1 MSDSHF
7 RAVKDHDFGLIYQAC
22 MKSET
27 YQKSLINKCRLNANV
42 ARVFQYPDIRVG
54 LAWNLVSS
62 SF

>member
-54 LAWNLVSS
+54 LA
-62 SF
+62 